1 MPDNPVPL
9 SEQVAALRLAIR
21 GEELVLAEW
30 PDTRPEYLPAL
41 RAALA
46 TLEALKRDVPDNDA
60 DDAAWRGYAEQIAK
74 CLGERR
80 EHA

>member
-1 MPDNPVPL
+1 MPDNPVPF
-9 SEQVAALRLAIR
+9 SEQIAALRRAVHERAGLAAYS
-21 GEELVLAEW
+21 GVAADPHLS
-30 PDTRPEYLPAL
+30 AL
-41 RAALA
+41 HAALV